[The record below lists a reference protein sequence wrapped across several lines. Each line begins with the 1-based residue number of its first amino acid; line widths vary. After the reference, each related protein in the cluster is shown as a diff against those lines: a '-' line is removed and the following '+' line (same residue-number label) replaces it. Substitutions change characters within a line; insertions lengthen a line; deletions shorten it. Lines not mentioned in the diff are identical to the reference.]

1 MDIDTMSYLE
11 RLCSHKVSH
20 SQVYI
25 VGAVLRMALFAL
37 PEIVMTLQRRP
48 ELSTPLTSFRSI
60 QEGVFIYQHG
70 TSPYSGGT
78 FYHSPIYLNLFS
90 HVIPISSTYSTA
102 TFWTLADLWGAWSLV
117 KISQARNQKGY
128 TRDALIAA
136 VYLLNPYSLLTC
148 IARSTTTL
156 DNAVLLGAL
165 SAAATGKTT
174 FSLILLAVAVHTSFY
189 PIILLPPIVILLG
202 KTNTTQ
208 SKKSSVLQSLSFFA
222 ASTMAIGVFN
232 FVIMGNN
239 WIWKSLGTSLEV
251 TNLTP
256 NVGMWWYFFTEM
268 FDHFRTFF
276 LGVFQ
281 LHTVIYIAPIC
292 IRMVDRPLDAI
303 LLLLA
308 IFVTWKSFPALGDM
322 GLCAGLIGCFPD
334 ILANL
339 RHPLFS
345 LTVHLY
351 TSILL
356 PLLHSLWLLTGTG
369 NANFFYAATM
379 VYGLNASLVIVD
391 MLGASM
397 RVEVKERAT
406 LEGADD
412 QSEKQDKKECTDDVS
427 ENWEARKW
435 YAVQFTK

>member
-1 MDIDTMSYLE
+1 MALHFTSIPLIFQAITFIRDISLSGLHCRGRTPHGPLCFARSCDDAAAKTGAIDAYNFFSEHEGRCLHLSARLKSLLRRYFLPLSNILKPVQSSY
-11 RLCSHKVSH
+11 S
-20 SQVYI
+20 YI
-25 VGAVLRMALFAL
+25 V
-37 PEIVMTLQRRP
+37 T
-48 ELSTPLTSFRSI
+48 
-60 QEGVFIYQHG
+60 
-70 TSPYSGGT
+70 
-78 FYHSPIYLNLFS
+78 
-90 HVIPISSTYSTA
+90 
-102 TFWTLADLWGAWSLV
+102 
-117 KISQARNQKGY
+117 
-128 TRDALIAA
+128 A

-148 IARSTTTL
+148 IARSTTAL

-165 SAAATGKTT
+165 SAAATGNAT
-174 FSLILLAVAVHTSFY
+174 FSLISLAVAAHTSFY
-189 PIILLPPIVILLG
+189 PIVLLAPIIILLG
-202 KTNTTQ
+202 QTDTKQT
-208 SKKSSVLQSLSFFA
+208 KKALVLQSLLLFVT
-222 ASTMAIGVFN
+222 STIAIGVFN
-232 FVIMGNN
+232 FLILGDS
-239 WIWKSLGTSLEV
+239 WIWKSLGTILEV

-281 LHTVIYIAPIC
+281 LHTVIYISPIC
-292 IRMVDRPLDAI
+292 IRMVDRPLDSI

-351 TSILL
+351 TSVLL

-397 RVEVKERAT
+397 RVEVKERVT
-406 LEGADD
+406 LERASD
-412 QSEKQDKKECTDDVS
+412 QSGEQDKEECIDSVC
-427 ENWEARKW
+427 ENWEVRKW
-435 YAVQFTK
+435 HAVQFTK

>member
-1 MDIDTMSYLE
+1 MSYLE
-11 RLCSHKVSH
+11 RLRSYEISH
-20 SQVYI
+20 SQVFI
-25 VGAVLRMALFAL
+25 AGAVLRMALFAL
-37 PEIVMTLQRRP
+37 PEVVMMLQRRP
-48 ELSTPLTSFRSI
+48 ELSTPLTSFRSMK
-60 QEGVFIYQHG
+60 EGVFIYQHG
-70 TSPYSGGT
+70 SNPYSGGT
-78 FYHSPIYLNLFS
+78 FYHSPIYLSLFS
-90 HVIPISSTYSTA
+90 QVIPISSVCSTA
-102 TFWTLADLWGAWSLV
+102 AIWTLADLWGAWSLV
-117 KISQARNQKGY
+117 KISRARNQKRY

-148 IARSTTTL
+148 IARSTTAL

-165 SAAATGKTT
+165 SAAATGNAT
-174 FSLILLAVAVHTSFY
+174 FSLISLAVAAHTSFY
-189 PIILLPPIVILLG
+189 PIILLAPIIILLG
-202 KTNTTQ
+202 QTDPKQT
-208 SKKSSVLQSLSFFA
+208 KKALVLQSLLLFVT
-222 ASTMAIGVFN
+222 STIAIGVFN
-232 FVIMGNN
+232 FLILGDN

-292 IRMVDRPLDAI
+292 IRMVDRPLDSI

-397 RVEVKERAT
+397 RVEVKERVT
-406 LEGADD
+406 LERASD
-412 QSEKQDKKECTDDVS
+412 QSGEQDKKECIDSVC
-427 ENWEARKW
+427 ENWEVRKW
-435 YAVQFTK
+435 HAVQFTK